1 MKNNINIE
9 IFITTEDPNN
19 NEILLNSVNNI
30 PDNVQVNLSFTSS
43 EPLKQTRLIKDNKQ
57 FKFKVE
63 NDD

>member
-1 MKNNINIE
+1 MI
-9 IFITTEDPNN
+9 ITTEDPNN
-19 NEILLNSVNNI
+19 NEILLNSINNI

-43 EPLKQTRLIKDNKQ
+43 EPLKQTRLIKENKQ